1 MKTPA
6 MQSALKT
13 IISYH
18 LNRYPG
24 LAVADLYKLIYQAAM
39 GSEHA
44 VTDADQAERR
54 LRSEAETMAPMPEDA
69 PMTDPVSPD
78 HRLVRVH
85 LHPYLTRG
93 GQIADLARAFI
104 QTSRTFTPSIRSLS
118 TYWRW
123 TEAMAHRDDLAISAA
138 QLARFGEKKCKE
150 NYPAVHHSAQYRR
163 LYQPAYRVVLTDLL
177 DLPRES

>member
-1 MKTPA
+1 
-6 MQSALKT
+6 MQLVMNT

-44 VTDADQAERR
+44 VTDAEQAERR

-93 GQIADLARAFI
+93 GRIADLTRAFI
-104 QTSRTFTPSIRSLS
+104 QTSQTFKPSVRLLS
-118 TYWRW
+118 TYWDW
-123 TEAMAHRDDLAISAA
+123 TAAMAHGDDVAISAA
-138 QLARFGEKKCKE
+138 QWARFGEKQRKA
-150 NYPAVHHSAQYRR
+150 NYPPVHHSAQYRR
-163 LYQPAYRVVLTDLL
+163 LYQPAYRVVLKGLL

>member
-6 MQSALKT
+6 MQLALNT
-13 IISYH
+13 IISHH

-24 LAVADLYKLIYQAAM
+24 LGVTDLYKLIYQAAM

-85 LHPYLTRG
+85 LHPYLARG
-93 GQIADLARAFI
+93 GRIADLARAFI
-104 QTSRTFTPSIRSLS
+104 QTSHAFTPSVRSLA

-123 TEAMAHRDDLAISAA
+123 LEAMAHHGDISFSTA
-138 QLARFGEKKCKE
+138 QLAQFGEKQRKA
-150 NYPAVHHSAQYRR
+150 NYPPVHHSAQYRR
-163 LYQPAYRVVLTDLL
+163 LYQPAYRVVLADLI
-177 DLPRES
+177 DRPSII